1 MIELHAL
8 DRDVAT
14 AKRLVAAFHG
24 ELREPDE
31 ERVGPPPLAS
41 IRKVS
46 RRELHEEL
54 GGLATDPWARALR
67 GWVAYLTLERVTA
80 RDHLRAAELRHA
92 RAHRTERGELV
103 SLDELVESVLLRPRE
118 PARAAAELVEAARPL
133 RRAARFASARWVEAA
148 SLLEGLDLAAL
159 EHPGSTREAL
169 GQAAG
174 EMLASTD
181 ALRPSAGARPWWELV
196 SEGFGREAGEGW
208 PVAPNARWI
217 EGIFHGS
224 VLVEGLRPS
233 LPPLPRAIGASS
245 FARALACFGRAL
257 VDVDLPLGPFAMGR
271 RPFEPLSARRAAL
284 FASLV
289 AEPSFHRHVLGLG
302 RSASREQARRAASS
316 LVVHLRHLAARVHAF
331 DAFIELDEDE
341 AMHAHAEATLRA
353 LGSSVPGALAG
364 VVLRYPRGL
373 RLEWQGIL
381 LGVLD
386 RSALRDQHD
395 EDWWRNPR
403 AHEALRHEHAQ
414 PLAAPDTA
422 ALPLDGAVPA
432 LVAWLDELGVGS

>member
-31 ERVGPPPLAS
+31 EREGPPPLAS
-41 IRKVS
+41 IRKAS
-46 RRELHEEL
+46 RRELYEAL
-54 GGLATDPWARALR
+54 GPLATDPWARALR

-80 RDHLRAAELRHA
+80 RDHLRVAELRHA

-103 SLDELVESVLLRPRE
+103 SIEQLVESTLFRPRE
-118 PARAAAELVEAARPL
+118 PARAAAELVEAAQPL
-133 RRAARFASARWVEAA
+133 RRATRFASARWVEAA
-148 SLLEGLDLAAL
+148 RLLEGLELAAL

-169 GQAAG
+169 TQAAG
-174 EMLASTD
+174 ALLASTD
-181 ALRPSAGARPWWELV
+181 ALRRPAGARPWWELLG
-196 SEGFGREAGEGW
+196 EGFGLEAGEGW
-208 PVAPNARWI
+208 PVAPSARWI

-233 LPPLPRAIGASS
+233 LSSLPRAIGASS

-257 VDVDLPLGPFAMGR
+257 VDVDRPLGPFASGR

-302 RSASREQARRAASS
+302 RAASREQARRVAGA
-316 LVVHLRHLAARVHAF
+316 LVVQLRHLAARVQVF
-331 DAFIELDEDE
+331 DAFVELGEDE
-341 AMHAHAEATLRA
+341 AMNAHAEATARA

-373 RLEWQGIL
+373 RLEWQGVL
-381 LGVLD
+381 RGVLD
-386 RSALRDQHD
+386 RTALRDQHD

-403 AHEALRHEHAQ
+403 AHEALRHEHAL
-414 PLAAPDTA
+414 PLAALDAEDP
-422 ALPLDGAVPA
+422 PLDRAVPA
-432 LVAWLDELGVGS
+432 LVGWLEELGAAG